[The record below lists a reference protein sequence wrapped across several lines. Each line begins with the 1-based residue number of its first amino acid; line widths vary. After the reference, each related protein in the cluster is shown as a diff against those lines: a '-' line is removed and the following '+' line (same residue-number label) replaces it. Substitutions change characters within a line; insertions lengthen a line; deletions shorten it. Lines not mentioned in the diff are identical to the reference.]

1 VVKPLAVPPDAEH
14 VVIDYLSPALLARGQ
29 DVTCG
34 VNIPTTW
41 NPLPTTQG
49 GTKPHV
55 QVALDGTP
63 EITYPIRWRTTIR
76 LTAWAS
82 TTSAAKALAAL
93 AHGLMLQH
101 PGSPEVGSVRPLTG
115 TLPTRDPVTGAQL
128 ASVTV
133 QVNLTGTVL
142 V

>member
-1 VVKPLAVPPDAEH
+1 MKTLAVPPDAEH
-14 VVIDYLSPALLARGQ
+14 VAIDYLTTTLAARGQ
-29 DVTCG
+29 DVTVG
-34 VNIPTTW
+34 VDVPTTW
-41 NPLPTTQG
+41 TTT
-49 GTKPHV
+49 TKSHV

-63 EITYPIRWRTTIR
+63 IVEYPILARASVR

-82 TTSAAKALAAL
+82 STTAAKALAAL
-93 AHGLMLQH
+93 AHGLMLSH

-115 TLPTRDPVTGAQL
+115 VLPTRDSVTGAQL

>member
-1 VVKPLAVPPDAEH
+1 VSKPLAIPPDAEH
-14 VVIDYLSPALLARGQ
+14 VTIDYLTPALLARGQ
-29 DVTCG
+29 DVTVG
-34 VNIPTTW
+34 VDIPTTW
-41 NPLPTTQG
+41 AT
-49 GTKPHV
+49 GTKSHV

-63 EITYPIRWRTTIR
+63 EVTYPIRWRTTIR

-82 TTSAAKALAAL
+82 TTTAAKALAAL

>member
-1 VVKPLAVPPDAEH
+1 VSKPLVVPPDAEH
-14 VVIDYLSPALLARGQ
+14 VAIDYLTPALAARGQ

-41 NPLPTTQG
+41 TST
-49 GTKPHV
+49 TKPHV

-76 LTAWAS
+76 VTAWAS
-82 TTSAAKALAAL
+82 STTTAKALVAL
-93 AHGLMLQH
+93 AQGLLLQH

-133 QVNLTGTVL
+133 QVNLKGSALT
-142 V
+142 

>member
-1 VVKPLAVPPDAEH
+1 MSKPLAIPPDAEH

-41 NPLPTTQG
+41 TSA
-49 GTKPHV
+49 TKPHV

-63 EITYPIRWRTTIR
+63 EVTYPIRWRTTIR

-82 TTSAAKALAAL
+82 TTTTAKALVAL
-93 AHGLMLQH
+93 AHGLMLSH

-133 QVNLTGTVL
+133 QVNLVGSVL
-142 V
+142 T

>member
-1 VVKPLAVPPDAEH
+1 MKPLAIPPDAEH
-14 VVIDYLSPALLARGQ
+14 VAIDYLTPALAARGQ

-41 NPLPTTQG
+41 TSTT
-49 GTKPHV
+49 KSHV

-82 TTSAAKALAAL
+82 TTTAAKALAAL

-133 QVNLTGTVL
+133 QVNLVGTIL

>member
-1 VVKPLAVPPDAEH
+1 MKPLAIPPDAEH
-14 VVIDYLSPALLARGQ
+14 VAIDYLTPALAARGQ

-41 NPLPTTQG
+41 TSTT
-49 GTKPHV
+49 KSHV

-82 TTSAAKALAAL
+82 TTTAAKALAAL

-133 QVNLTGTVL
+133 QVNLTGAVL

>member
-1 VVKPLAVPPDAEH
+1 MSKPLAIPPDAEH
-14 VVIDYLSPALLARGQ
+14 VTIDYLTPALLARGQ
-29 DVTCG
+29 DVTVG
-34 VNIPTTW
+34 VDIPTTW
-41 NPLPTTQG
+41 AT
-49 GTKPHV
+49 GTKSHV

-63 EITYPIRWRTTIR
+63 EVTYPIRWRTTIR

-82 TTSAAKALAAL
+82 TTTAAKALAAL

-101 PGSPEVGSVRPLTG
+101 PGSSEVGSVRPLTG
-115 TLPTRDPVTGAQL
+115 TLPTRDPVSGAQL

>member
-1 VVKPLAVPPDAEH
+1 VSKPLAIPPDAEH
-14 VVIDYLSPALLARGQ
+14 VTIDYLAPALLARGQ
-29 DVTCG
+29 DVTVG
-34 VNIPTTW
+34 VDVPTTW
-41 NPLPTTQG
+41 ATT
-49 GTKPHV
+49 TKPHV

-63 EITYPIRWRTTIR
+63 EVTYPIRWRTTIR

-82 TTSAAKALAAL
+82 TTTAAKALVAL

-115 TLPTRDPVTGAQL
+115 TLPTRDSVTGAQL

>member
-1 VVKPLAVPPDAEH
+1 MSIPLAIPPDAEH
-14 VVIDYLSPALLARGQ
+14 VVIDYLTPALAARGQ

-34 VNIPTTW
+34 VDIPTTW
-41 NPLPTTQG
+41 TAT
-49 GTKPHV
+49 TKPHV

-63 EITYPIRWRTTIR
+63 IVEYPILGRATVR

-82 TTSAAKALAAL
+82 TTTTAKALAAL
-93 AHGLMLQH
+93 AQGLMLSH

-115 TLPTRDPVTGAQL
+115 VLPTRDPVSGAQL

-133 QVNLTGTVL
+133 RVNLRYSVL
-142 V
+142 T